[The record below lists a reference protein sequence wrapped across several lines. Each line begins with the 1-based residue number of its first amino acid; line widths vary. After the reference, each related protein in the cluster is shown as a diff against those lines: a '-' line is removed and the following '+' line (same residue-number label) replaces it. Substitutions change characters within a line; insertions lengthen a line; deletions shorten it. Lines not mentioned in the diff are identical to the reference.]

1 MKNKPEQENETNLLA
16 LQKKVHELSKN
27 DEKDGSVKA
36 YLIGFIITFLVDS
49 LIAVS
54 YILISLSAKSF
65 DVDNITLY
73 RTLSD
78 GFALPGVFTLLFYA
92 LILVSRGGA
101 FDAIGYSV
109 KLVVYS
115 IFSPNLRE
123 TKLPKTY
130 ADYKELKRGRKQ
142 SSLSYIAISGALF
155 FLTGLIFLIIFNLYA

>member
-1 MKNKPEQENETNLLA
+1 M
-16 LQKKVHELSKN
+16 
-27 DEKDGSVKA
+27 
-36 YLIGFIITFLVDS
+36 
-49 LIAVS
+49 
-54 YILISLSAKSF
+54 
-65 DVDNITLY
+65 
-73 RTLSD
+73 
-78 GFALPGVFTLLFYA
+78 
-92 LILVSRGGA
+92 SRGGA

-109 KLVVYS
+109 KLVLYS